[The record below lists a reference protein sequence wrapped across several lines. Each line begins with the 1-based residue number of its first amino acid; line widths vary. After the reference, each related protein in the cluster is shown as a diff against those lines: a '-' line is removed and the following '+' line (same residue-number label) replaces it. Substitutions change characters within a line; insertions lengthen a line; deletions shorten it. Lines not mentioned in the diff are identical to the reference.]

1 MDHDGVGDGGE
12 IETERVDVPR
22 RRAGAMERLAQ
33 AAARLT
39 RLVES
44 GELDSELRRVMMIN
58 PVTHGGRVL
67 SHAEADVVT
76 AVARS
81 TRPVP
86 LSRLLP
92 RQVAWLPSL
101 ARAGFVLVEH
111 GAARVTPRGRAL
123 AAFRH
128 RERVAS
134 KLELGRLAASL
145 GRVSV

>member
-12 IETERVDVPR
+12 IETERVEVPR
-22 RRAGAMERLAQ
+22 RRPGALERLAQ

-44 GELDSELRRVMMIN
+44 GELESDLRRVMMVN
-58 PVTHGGRVL
+58 PVTHGGRVVPY
-67 SHAEADVVT
+67 AAADVVH

-81 TRPVP
+81 TQPVP

-92 RQVAWLPSL
+92 RQVACLPGL
-101 ARAGFVLVEH
+101 ARAGFVIVER

-123 AAFRH
+123 GAFRH
-128 RERVAS
+128 REQVAS

-145 GRVSV
+145 GRV

>member
-12 IETERVDVPR
+12 VVIEREDVPHR
-22 RRAGAMERLAQ
+22 RPGALERLAQ
-33 AAARLT
+33 AAAQLT

-44 GELDSELRRVMMIN
+44 GELESELQRVMMVN
-58 PVTHGGRVL
+58 PVTHGGRVV
-67 SHAEADVVT
+67 SYAAADVVH

-92 RQVAWLPSL
+92 RQVAWLPGL
-101 ARAGFVLVEH
+101 ARAGFVIVEH

-123 AAFRH
+123 GAFRQ
-128 RERVAS
+128 REQVAS
-134 KLELGRLAASL
+134 KLELGRLAATL
-145 GRVSV
+145 GRV